1 MKRLVTFAA
10 ALTLAVCSV
19 SCSVPTGGGSSAREN
34 GLSCSFGSPVE
45 LTLDDMSAEG
55 EIRRL
60 GEGEWVV
67 DFSSPNTLSGVE
79 LSFSEGSVTANY
91 KGLNFSVPKSALP
104 VKAMI
109 LNLIEAVD
117 TNARLAELNGSE
129 KEGLLEITGS
139 LEGGDYILRIDREG
153 CISEFEMPNN
163 KLKIVFTDV
172 NTITVPSTDENIS
185 TQAVTAQPV
194 TEVTTQ

>member
-1 MKRLVTFAA
+1 MKRLITFAA

-19 SCSVPTGGGSSAREN
+19 SCSMPTSGGSSAREN
-34 GLSCSFGSPVE
+34 GLSCSFGSPME

-55 EIRRL
+55 EIRRM
-60 GEGEWVV
+60 GDGEWNIE
-67 DFSSPNTLSGVE
+67 FSSPNTLSGVE
-79 LSFSEGSVTANY
+79 LSFSEGSVTASY

-117 TNARLAELNGSE
+117 SNAKLDKLNGSE
-129 KEGLLEITGS
+129 KEGLLEITGT
-139 LEGGDYILRIDREG
+139 LEGGDYILKVDTEG
-153 CISEFEMPNN
+153 YISEFEMPNN

-172 NTITVPSTDENIS
+172 NTITVPSQTENS
-185 TQAVTAQPV
+185 VMQTVPHTE
-194 TEVTTQ
+194 EVTTQ

>member
-1 MKRLVTFAA
+1 MKRLITFAA

-19 SCSVPTGGGSSAREN
+19 SCSMPTSGGSSAREN
-34 GLSCSFGSPVE
+34 GLSCSFGSPME

-55 EIRRL
+55 EIRRM
-60 GEGEWVV
+60 GDGEWNIE
-67 DFSSPNTLSGVE
+67 FSSPNTLSGVE
-79 LSFSEGSVTANY
+79 LSFSEGSVTASY

-117 TNARLAELNGSE
+117 SNAKLDKLNGSE
-129 KEGLLEITGS
+129 KEGLLEITGT
-139 LEGGDYILRIDREG
+139 LEGGDYILKVDTEG
-153 CISEFEMPNN
+153 YISEFEMPNN

-172 NTITVPSTDENIS
+172 NTITVPSQTENS
-185 TQAVTAQPV
+185 VMQTAPH
-194 TEVTTQ
+194 TEEVTTQ

>member
-1 MKRLVTFAA
+1 MKRLITFAA

-19 SCSVPTGGGSSAREN
+19 SCSMPTSGGSSAREN
-34 GLSCSFGSPVE
+34 GLSCSFGSPME

-55 EIRRL
+55 EIRRM
-60 GEGEWVV
+60 GDGEWNIE
-67 DFSSPNTLSGVE
+67 FSSPNTLSGVE
-79 LSFSEGSVTANY
+79 LSFSEGSVTASY

-117 TNARLAELNGSE
+117 SNAKLDKLNGSE
-129 KEGLLEITGS
+129 KEGLLEITGT
-139 LEGGDYILRIDREG
+139 LEGGDYILKVDTDG
-153 CISEFEMPNN
+153 YISEFEMPNN

-172 NTITVPSTDENIS
+172 NTITVPSQTENS
-185 TQAVTAQPV
+185 VMQTVPHTE
-194 TEVTTQ
+194 EVTTQ